1 MVAGSFR
8 KVNVTEQ
15 KSNYDMIVSQ
25 DILSELGINLNFKDM
40 TVQWDTAV
48 IPMKQIDSTIKDLY
62 AVEDSEALHDSTEQ
76 IKKILDAKYK
86 PGADLDEVVSA
97 ARDSS
102 GRRSATKEARPL
114 SRTEPWGVGLWR
126 LHL

>member
-48 IPMKQIDSTIKDLY
+48 IPMK
-62 AVEDSEALHDSTEQ
+62 
-76 IKKILDAKYK
+76 
-86 PGADLDEVVSA
+86 
-97 ARDSS
+97 
-102 GRRSATKEARPL
+102 
-114 SRTEPWGVGLWR
+114 
-126 LHL
+126 